1 MSSVEAIEL
10 IAHVENCSSICNAL
24 MMIITGVIEMFAICH

>member
-24 MMIITGVIEMFAICH
+24 MMITGVIEMFAICH